1 MHGLSSAHNVEL
13 LRNLR
18 AHVTT
23 GARLLLVD
31 LWMDSTRT
39 DPPAAPLI
47 SGEFLV
53 HAGEGQAYGEDEAND
68 WLQQTGWRKLER
80 IGLTGPASVIIAEA
94 A

>member
-1 MHGLSSAHNVEL
+1 LKNV
-13 LRNLR
+13 R
-18 AHVTT
+18 AHVVI

-39 DPPAAPLI
+39 KPPAAPLM

-53 HAGEGQAYGEDEAND
+53 HAGEGQSYGEDEAD
-68 WLQQTGWRKLER
+68 EWLARTGWRKLER
-80 IGLTGPASVIIAEA
+80 KPLAGPASVIIAEA